1 MRQAP
6 SLLRELGLTADIWG
20 KEAGVQEQ
28 HRPVGIPVYYAIT
41 HRIHA
46 ISITPSPAAQMNK
59 VNGAAH
65 RPTLPYLCCLL
76 IPQPYPRSLRPDSQL
91 PFRKEKSS
99 STNPDQ
105 DIPSVWLMRLTD
117 VALLGRFCFET
128 LAMRLEGL

>member
-6 SLLRELGLTADIWG
+6 SLLRELGLTADIWE

-28 HRPVGIPVYYAIT
+28 HRPAGIPVYYAIT

-65 RPTLPYLCCLL
+65 HPTLPYLCCLL
-76 IPQPYPRSLRPDSQL
+76 PDPPTLPQIP
-91 PFRKEKSS
+91 E
-99 STNPDQ
+99 
-105 DIPSVWLMRLTD
+105 
-117 VALLGRFCFET
+117 A
-128 LAMRLEGL
+128 

>member
-1 MRQAP
+1 M
-6 SLLRELGLTADIWG
+6 
-20 KEAGVQEQ
+20 VQPTVPPF
-28 HRPVGIPVYYAIT
+28 HT
-41 HRIHA
+41 
-46 ISITPSPAAQMNK
+46 SAA
-59 VNGAAH
+59 
-65 RPTLPYLCCLL
+65 YCL

-99 STNPDQ
+99 STNPDR